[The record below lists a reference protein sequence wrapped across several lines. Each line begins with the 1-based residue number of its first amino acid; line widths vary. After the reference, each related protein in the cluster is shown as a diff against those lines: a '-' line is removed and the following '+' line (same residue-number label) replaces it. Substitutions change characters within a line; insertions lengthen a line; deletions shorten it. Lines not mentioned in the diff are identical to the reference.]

1 MTSFN
6 TDLEQPSLNVIIDG
20 TLGETQDINSTV
32 DVPNPIEGEAD
43 VPKLFE
49 DQTVNPEEQIT
60 VVTEDTAEEKE
71 NLNDTVTA
79 ELELAKVETAFE
91 PVDIELAPVNP
102 STTVVEKQIRTKR
115 RRKLVIDE
123 VKEIDSASMKNQLS
137 DTSNI
142 LGGLEL
148 APPTIRLMQLK
159 ETSGVDKMF
168 SLTSRPL
175 HNKTL
180 LKLYTRNMIT
190 KNLADI
196 TNTLVN
202 KSLVKPAKEF
212 HTQPSSPSPPTTNIA
227 EINEQ
232 PENIEPFANETSIE
246 VDMNADNMSKSGI
259 VDNASIIENDLSKQN
274 NITGLSQQLNNE
286 LDEFEQLAG
295 PTSVFNNTNVDD
307 MLVEMP
313 VTSLGKIFQN
323 NYTFIQTWL
332 FIPYFAIATLYAYI
346 NRHQFIFFLI

>member
-1 MTSFN
+1 M
-6 TDLEQPSLNVIIDG
+6 NVVIDG
-20 TLGETQDINSTV
+20 TLEETQDINSTV
-32 DVPNPIEGEAD
+32 EVPNPLEGEAN

-49 DQTVNPEEQIT
+49 DQTVNPEEQTTTTI
-60 VVTEDTAEEKE
+60 ETAE

-102 STTVVEKQIRTKR
+102 STTVVEKQIKSKR

-180 LKLYTRNMIT
+180 LKLYTRNMVT

-196 TNTLVN
+196 TNTLAN
-202 KSLVKPAKEF
+202 KSLLKPPKEVV
-212 HTQPSSPSPPTTNIA
+212 TQPASP
-227 EINEQ
+227 INDEVTQ
-232 PENIEPFANETSIE
+232 QVENFEPFANETVE
-246 VDMNADNMSKSGI
+246 VDLNAENMSRSGV
-259 VDNASIIENDLSKQN
+259 VDAASVIENDVSKQN
-274 NITGLSQQLNNE
+274 NITELSQQLNNE
-286 LDEFEQLAG
+286 LDELEQFAG
-295 PTSVFNNTNVDD
+295 PASVFNNTNVDD
-307 MLVEMP
+307 MLIDMP
-313 VTSLGKIFQN
+313 VTSLGKIFC
-323 NYTFIQTWL
+323 I
-332 FIPYFAIATLYAYI
+332 
-346 NRHQFIFFLI
+346 